1 MIQNCKKILNKVFA
15 FLSAIILVA
24 SINSCEQF
32 ELPEAGSMADL
43 TPPSANFSASL
54 NGDYLTYK
62 FDNLSI
68 SATDYIWDYGD
79 GNTSTD
85 FNGANVYDGEG
96 TYTVTLTAS
105 DKLGVSS
112 TYSST
117 ITVVKPPKPVVLLPT
132 ILEAGFEDYDL
143 PDGTGDGRDSWRTS
157 LGEIMQITSSPVY
170 EGSQA
175 AKFPSDGTR
184 IAYQE
189 LEVSPNAD
197 YVLTYYYT
205 IKTSPV
211 GSITVSVLG
220 GALTDRANAASQT
233 IASFKGTDQTDD
245 STYVQV
251 DLPFN
256 SVNNTIVSIYV
267 TNEGAESRL
276 DSFSI
281 RVAD

>member
-1 MIQNCKKILNKVFA
+1 MIHKLNINKFIG
-15 FLSAIILVA
+15 FIGIFTLLFSF
-24 SINSCEQF
+24 NSCEQY
-32 ELPEAGSMADL
+32 ELPEAGSIADL
-43 TPPSANFSASL
+43 TPPAANFSASL

-62 FDNLSI
+62 FDNLST
-68 SATDYIWDYGD
+68 SATDYVWNYGD
-79 GNTSTD
+79 GNTSTEY
-85 FNGANVYDGEG
+85 NGANVYAGEG

-112 TYSST
+112 TYSMT
-117 ITVVKPPKPVVLLPT
+117 IEVVKPAAPVILLPT
-132 ILEAGFEDYDL
+132 ILEAGFEDYSL
-143 PDGTGDGRDSWRTS
+143 PDGTGDGRDSWRTP

-205 IKTSPV
+205 MKTSPV
-211 GSITVSVLG
+211 GSLTVSVLG
-220 GALTDRANAASQT
+220 GALTDLANAASQT

-256 SVNNTIVSIYV
+256 SGNNTIVAIYV
-267 TNEGAESRL
+267 TNEGVESRL

>member
-1 MIQNCKKILNKVFA
+1 MIQNCKKILNKGFA

-256 SVNNTIVSIYV
+256 SGNNTIVSIYV

-276 DSFSI
+276 DYFSI

>member
-1 MIQNCKKILNKVFA
+1 MIQNCKKILNKGFA

-32 ELPEAGSMADL
+32 ELPEAGSIADL

-112 TYSST
+112 TYSSI

-205 IKTSPV
+205 IKASPV

-220 GALTDRANAASQT
+220 GALTDLANAASQK

-245 STYVQV
+245 NTYVQV

-256 SVNNTIVSIYV
+256 SGNNTIVAIYA

-281 RVAD
+281 RVVD

>member
-1 MIQNCKKILNKVFA
+1 MILNYKNILKKGLGLISVF
-15 FLSAIILVA
+15 ILVA
-24 SINSCEQF
+24 SIGSCEQF

-62 FDNLSI
+62 FDNLST
-68 SATDYIWDYGD
+68 SATDYVWDYGD
-79 GNTSTD
+79 GNSSTD
-85 FNGANVYDGEG
+85 FNGANIYSDEG
-96 TYTVTLTAS
+96 TFTVTLTAS

-112 TYSST
+112 TFST
-117 ITVVKPPKPVVLLPT
+117 NVTVVKPPKPVVLLPV
-132 ILEAGFEDYDL
+132 ILEAGFEDYNL

-189 LEVSPNAD
+189 LEVSVNAD

-205 IKTSPV
+205 MKTSPA

-220 GALTDRANAASQT
+220 GALTNLANAASQT
-233 IASFKGTDQTDD
+233 LASFKGTDQTAE
-245 STYVQV
+245 STFVQV

-256 SVNNTIVSIYV
+256 SGNNTIVAIYAR
-267 TNEGAESRL
+267 NESVECRL

-281 RVAD
+281 READ

>member
-1 MIQNCKKILNKVFA
+1 
-15 FLSAIILVA
+15 
-24 SINSCEQF
+24 
-32 ELPEAGSMADL
+32 
-43 TPPSANFSASL
+43 
-54 NGDYLTYK
+54 
-62 FDNLSI
+62 
-68 SATDYIWDYGD
+68 
-79 GNTSTD
+79 
-85 FNGANVYDGEG
+85 
-96 TYTVTLTAS
+96 
-105 DKLGVSS
+105 
-112 TYSST
+112 
-117 ITVVKPPKPVVLLPT
+117 
-132 ILEAGFEDYDL
+132 
-143 PDGTGDGRDSWRTS
+143 
-157 LGEIMQITSSPVY
+157 MQITSSPDY

-256 SVNNTIVSIYV
+256 SGNNTIVAIYV

>member
-1 MIQNCKKILNKVFA
+1 MIQNCKKILNKGFA

-233 IASFKGTDQTDD
+233 IASFKGSDQTDD

-256 SVNNTIVSIYV
+256 SGNNTIVSIYV